1 MKRIGLLLL
10 LVLLCA
16 SQATSQVPDDN
27 LIVPGQRI
35 GKWRVAMTI
44 ADLVQM
50 NGRATTISTVN
61 PVDYVLPLPE
71 RHNWNQLGF
80 AAFSRDGQKV
90 DFLLIYS
97 PNFKTEK
104 GVGPGSNRIA
114 VLNAYGP
121 PTAETNVGTRLI
133 YDAIGFAAGI
143 EGDTMVGSFVFLA
156 GTGKSLWRF

>member
-1 MKRIGLLLL
+1 MKQIGLFLL
-10 LVLLCA
+10 LVLLGA

-35 GKWRVAMTI
+35 GKWRVEMTI
-44 ADLVQM
+44 ANLVQM
-50 NGRATTISTVN
+50 NGRATTIATVN

-104 GVGPGSNRIA
+104 GVGPGSDRSA

-121 PTAETNVGTRLI
+121 PTAGVAGSRMI
-133 YDAIGFAAGI
+133 YDAIGFAAGV
-143 EGDTMVGSFVFLA
+143 EGNTMVGGFVFLA
-156 GTGKSLWRF
+156 GTAKQLWRF

>member
-1 MKRIGLLLL
+1 
-10 LVLLCA
+10 
-16 SQATSQVPDDN
+16 
-27 LIVPGQRI
+27 
-35 GKWRVAMTI
+35 MTI

-61 PVDYVLPLPE
+61 PLDYMLPLPE

-90 DFLLIYS
+90 DFFLVYS

-104 GVGPGSNRIA
+104 GVGPGSDRSA
-114 VLNAYGP
+114 VMNAYGP
-121 PTAETNVGTRLI
+121 PTAETRVAGSRLI
-133 YDAIGFAAGI
+133 YDAIGFAAGF
-143 EGDTMVGSFVFLA
+143 EAGDTMVGGFVFLA